1 MFDSA
6 AHPPFKRTRLLIK
19 TRLQIKVILTFIG
32 VSAVAA
38 LFQVFLLS
46 RSLSLLAERMPKEGD
61 LLLDELPGI
70 VRSASLLSLAFLVPF
85 MVGVGLVLTHRI
97 AGPIYRFET
106 YLGQV
111 VRGEASGPVRIRKG
125 DEFQELCTLIND
137 AVSAVEARSSKQD
150 RLVLGQRS
158 RSRAA

>member
-1 MFDSA
+1 MFERA
-6 AHPPFKRTRLLIK
+6 KPPSFKRSRLLIK
-19 TRLQIKVILTFIG
+19 TRLQVKVILTFIG
-32 VSAVAA
+32 ISAVAA

-46 RSLSLLAERMPKEGD
+46 RSVSLLAERMPKEGD
-61 LLLDELPGI
+61 LLLEELPSI
-70 VRSASLLSLAFLVPF
+70 VRSSSLLSMAFLVPF

-111 VRGEASGPVRIRKG
+111 VRGEAKGPVRIRKG

-137 AVSAVEARSSKQD
+137 AVSAVEARSIKQE
-150 RLVLGQRS
+150 RQVLGLRGRS
-158 RSRAA
+158 RVA